1 MQFPLIQIMIGM
13 FVGSAL
19 IALLLMLYWNRK

>member
-13 FVGSAL
+13 FVGLAL
-19 IALLLMLYWNRK
+19 IVLLLMFYWNRK

>member
-13 FVGSAL
+13 FAGLAL
-19 IALLLMLYWNRK
+19 IVLLLMFYWNRK